1 MHAKE
6 IEAKSILRK
15 SKKID
20 SWFLINYGMNL
31 YRVCSHNCVYCD
43 GRSEGY
49 YVNGEFGEE
58 VSVKINAIDI
68 LKKELDSKR
77 KRIPLKHYF
86 IGLVG
91 GVGDSYQPLE
101 KKYKL
106 TRKVLELFYE
116 KAFPVHIL
124 TKSTL
129 VERDIDIIR
138 KINKQNR
145 AIVSFSFSSVNDEIS
160 SIFEPGVPSPTQ
172 RLKTLA
178 KFKKEG
184 IACGMYLMPVI
195 PFITDIPEIME
206 ETIIK
211 AKETELDFIVFG
223 GMTLKEGKQ
232 KEYFT
237 KTLEENYPGLLPQYE
252 NIYLKNKWGEP
263 AKEYYQSL
271 NQTFNL
277 LSKKYKIPRRVPAY
291 LYKDILEEND
301 LVIVML
307 EQLDYLAKLEEKPSP
322 YGYAAYYI
330 SKLKKPLSGIKGNL
344 RSIRGVGK
352 VTESIIKEILRTGS
366 SNYYEKLL
374 R

>member
-1 MHAKE
+1 MRVKE
-6 IEAKSILRK
+6 IKAKSILRK
-15 SKKID
+15 AKKVD

-31 YRVCSHNCVYCD
+31 YRGCVHNCVYCD

-49 YVNGEFGEE
+49 YVDGEFGEE

-68 LKKELDSKR
+68 LKRELDPKR

-86 IGLVG
+86 VGLVG

-106 TRKVLELFYE
+106 TRQALELFYE
-116 KAFPVHIL
+116 RKFPVHIL

-129 VERDIDIIR
+129 VERDIDLLK
-138 KINKQNR
+138 KINEQNK

-160 SIFEPGVPSPTQ
+160 SIFEPGVPVPTQ
-172 RLKTLA
+172 RLKTLS

-195 PFITDIPEIME
+195 PFITDTPEIME
-206 ETIIK
+206 NTIKK
-211 AKETELDFIVFG
+211 AKETSLDFIVFA
-223 GMTLKEGKQ
+223 GMTLKEGRQ

-237 KTLEENYPGLLPQYE
+237 ETLKENFPELLPQYE
-252 NIYLKNKWGEP
+252 NIYLKNKWGETT
-263 AKEYYQSL
+263 KEYYQSI

-277 LSKKYKIPRRVPAY
+277 LSKKYKIPRRIPAY

-301 LVIVML
+301 LVAVIL

-322 YGYAAYYI
+322 YGYAAYSI
-330 SKLKKPLSGIKGNL
+330 SKLKEPLSEIKDNL
-344 RSIRGVGK
+344 RRIKGVGK
-352 VTESIIKEILRTGS
+352 VTESIIKEILQTGS
-366 SNYYEKLL
+366 SSYYEKLL
-374 R
+374 K